1 MALYL
6 DTETTYQG
14 ELTVIG
20 LHHASFGTVQLVGKD
35 ITKAALEAVLPF
47 ALCVYT
53 YNGDR
58 FDLPIIKKQVGVDL
72 AQRYRSVDLMKACH
86 KARLYGGLK
95 GVEEKLGIGRQH
107 AGMSGK
113 DAVALWY
120 EYEKTGNAEALG
132 KLLAY
137 NREDVENL
145 IALRECLEQRLA
157 RGASL

>member
-6 DTETTYQG
+6 DTEATYQG

-20 LHHASFGTVQLVGKD
+20 LHHAAIGTVQLVGKD
-35 ITKAALEAVLPF
+35 ITRAALEAILPF

-53 YNGDR
+53 YNGDK

-72 AQRYRSVDLMKACH
+72 QQRYRSVDLMKACH
-86 KARLYGGLK
+86 RARLYGGLK
-95 GVEEKLGIGRQH
+95 GVEEKLGISRQH
-107 AGMSGK
+107 EGMSGK

-120 EYEKTGNAEALG
+120 EYEKTGDETALQR
-132 KLLAY
+132 LLAY

-145 IALRECLEQRLA
+145 IVLREHLEQRLA
-157 RGASL
+157 RGATL